1 MDERGSAF
9 LEETVRFW
17 RSQGATHYTPED
29 ARQAIQNITG
39 FFQTLSQWSL
49 NAKGQTVN
57 ADARPAKEG
66 RRDPV

>member
-1 MDERGSAF
+1 MDERDSAF

-29 ARQAIQNITG
+29 ARQAIQNIAG

-49 NAKGQTVN
+49 K
-57 ADARPAKEG
+57 ADARPEKENQ
-66 RRDPV
+66 RDPV